1 MIKRLILE
9 KVKGR
14 KERDRE
20 IMNNK
25 DKDKIT

>member
-14 KERDRE
+14 KGRDRE